1 MQNGMSGPAA
11 AKTVEQA
18 GKFGL
23 VGLLMTA
30 LDFAFFNA
38 FRLASASI
46 LVANLTSTTICMVIS
61 FLINRRYVFA
71 GQGSSWKRQALL
83 FFPSTAFAL
92 YVLQSGA
99 ILFLTRLFPFPLDI
113 SEALARAAGIT
124 SPAALLHVR
133 ANTAKLA
140 ATAVSLTWNYCFY
153 RWAVFAERP
162 ATR

>member
-1 MQNGMSGPAA
+1 MQNGTSGPAA
-11 AKTVEQA
+11 AKTVKQA

-30 LDFAFFNA
+30 LD
-38 FRLASASI
+38 
-46 LVANLTSTTICMVIS
+46 CMVIS

-71 GQGSSWKRQALL
+71 GAGSSWKRQALL

-99 ILFLTRLFPFPLDI
+99 ILFLTRLFPFPLDLA
-113 SEALARAAGIT
+113 EGMARAVGIT
-124 SPAALLHVR
+124 TPTALLHVR
-133 ANTAKLA
+133 ANTAKLV
-140 ATAVSLTWNYCFY
+140 ATALSLTWNYCLY

-162 ATR
+162 QAR